1 MQVATA
7 ILQNCSATDSNE
19 WYCSVPITNRGMTS
33 MEIDVSTPAL
43 LFPAISLLLLAY
55 TNRFMGVTQ
64 LIRQLRR
71 DLNEENYTQINRQET
86 NLKLRVKL
94 IIWMQAV
101 GVISLIFCTLSML
114 SHFFE
119 SGTFGY
125 ITFGLSLILMI
136 TSLLLSLM
144 EIAISGKAL
153 NVELEGLEKLE
164 K

>member
-1 MQVATA
+1 
-7 ILQNCSATDSNE
+7 
-19 WYCSVPITNRGMTS
+19 

-71 DLNEENYTQINRQET
+71 DLNEENYTRTNRQET

-94 IIWMQAV
+94 IIGMQAV

-119 SGTFGY
+119 AGTFGY

-153 NVELEGLEKLE
+153 NVELEGLEKMDN
-164 K
+164 

>member
-1 MQVATA
+1 
-7 ILQNCSATDSNE
+7 
-19 WYCSVPITNRGMTS
+19 

-71 DLNEENYTQINRQET
+71 DINEENYTQINRQET

-119 SGTFGY
+119 AGTFGY

>member
-1 MQVATA
+1 
-7 ILQNCSATDSNE
+7 
-19 WYCSVPITNRGMTS
+19 

-71 DLNEENYTQINRQET
+71 DLNEENYTHINRQET

-94 IIWMQAV
+94 IIGMQAV

-119 SGTFGY
+119 AGAFGY

-153 NVELEGLEKLE
+153 NVELEGLKKLE

>member
-1 MQVATA
+1 
-7 ILQNCSATDSNE
+7 
-19 WYCSVPITNRGMTS
+19 

-119 SGTFGY
+119 AGTFGY
-125 ITFGLSLILMI
+125 ITFGFSLILMI